1 MSSKPHS
8 RPLPLFLKPLNE
20 PLFRSLW
27 IANLISNIGTW
38 MQQMG
43 AAWLMA
49 SLSGSALMVSL
60 VQTANT
66 LPMFFIAIP
75 AGVWGDIWD
84 KRKVLLFTQVFM
96 ALSALALGIMVW
108 FGKVGPWGLIF
119 FVFLMAAGSA
129 MNMPAWQS
137 ASSALMKDPS
147 DLPQMASLNNM
158 SFNLGRCIG
167 PAAAGFLFTLVGAS
181 WLFLLNAFSFI
192 GVIWVFFKWSRV
204 KEEIDAT
211 KSNFWG
217 AFLEGWNACKTS
229 IGFKNI
235 LIRSF
240 CFFFFG
246 TAMWSLLP
254 LIAKKILLLEANG
267 FGFMMTSLGVGAVTA
282 AILLPYIRKTHSP
295 TQVVERATLLYLF
308 SSGLLVKS
316 AYFPVACLL
325 LVACGMAWA
334 AMVSQL
340 NSAAQMVFPIKIRSR
355 ALSLYFFVFYFALAI
370 GSVVFGKIAELL
382 GIPLALWLAS
392 LGLFISLPLLKKVK
406 I

>member
-1 MSSKPHS
+1 MSSDSRS

-27 IANLISNIGTW
+27 VANLISNIGTW

-43 AAWLMA
+43 GAWLMA
-49 SLSGSALMVSL
+49 SVSGSAMMVSL

-96 ALSALALGIMVW
+96 ALAALLFGIMAYL
-108 FGKVGPWGLIF
+108 GKVGPWAIVF
-119 FVFLMAAGSA
+119 FVFLMAIGNA

-137 ASSALMKDPS
+137 AVSGLMKDPK

-167 PAAAGFLFTLVGAS
+167 PAIAGFLFNLVGAS

-192 GVIWVFFKWSRV
+192 GVIWVFIKWSKM
-204 KEEIDAT
+204 KEEEMTI
-211 KSNFWG
+211 SSSFWH
-217 AFLEGWNACKTS
+217 ALKEGWNACKTS
-229 IGFKNI
+229 IGFKHI

-240 CFFFFG
+240 SFFFFG

-254 LIAKKILLLEANG
+254 LIAKDLLHLDANG

-282 AILLPYIRKTHSP
+282 AVLLPQFRKTHSP
-295 TQVVERATLLYLF
+295 TKVVEHASLVYVF
-308 SSGLLVKS
+308 ASALLVKS
-316 AYFPVACLL
+316 TYFPIACLL

-340 NSAAQMVFPIKIRSR
+340 NSAAQMVFPLKIRSR
-355 ALSLYFFVFYFALAI
+355 ALSIYFVVFYFALAF
-370 GSVVFGKIAELL
+370 GSVVFGKIAEHS
-382 GIPLALWLAS
+382 GVPTSLWLAS
-392 LGLFISLPLLKKVK
+392 FGLFVTVPLLKKVQ